1 MDGQVDEQPNCKPEA
16 VMLTIQLDSGIK
28 DCLYINSDD
37 DPKTLAS
44 LFSQKHNLDPA
55 LSQTLQRMIQDEM
68 VVFKSTSIK
77 SKKPDLKNIH
87 DRLYMDSKFA
97 RRSNKKLDLSPQVY
111 SGTEFSTIN
120 YGQVMYD
127 QSKGI
132 CKDKWREKVNIKNQI
147 KSKEEKELTFHPS
160 IPGNMTN
167 STANS
172 EFFVKNKGITRN
184 QFVPH
189 KVKEL
194 QECSFRPKVLTNGQ
208 SCGNIHERLYRQA
221 GIQKKI
227 ERPLIEKK
235 RSLNSYE
242 ERAEC
247 VNRLLYSHLK
257 TQANIK
263 RAKIKNG
270 LLEPESLKDLDS
282 RQNVKA
288 LLDENKKS
296 GSENR
301 DDIFHVYRIDCYK
314 KIFELLDSDCDGFV
328 SLDSMEIGN
337 FEDEFCEIFLKH
349 FSKDLIHQTN
359 LNQFSELM
367 ESGVSFLN
375 IRDRVTILRRR

>member
-1 MDGQVDEQPNCKPEA
+1 MDGPVDEQANCKPEA
-16 VMLTIQLDSGIK
+16 VALTIQLDSGIK

-44 LFSQKHNLDPA
+44 LFSQKHNLTQA

-68 VVFKSTSIK
+68 AVFKSTSVK
-77 SKKPDLKNIH
+77 SKKPEFKNIH

-97 RRSNKKLDLSPQVY
+97 RRSNKKLDLSPQVHP
-111 SGTEFSTIN
+111 GAEFSTVN

-184 QFVPH
+184 PFVPY

-194 QECSFRPKVLTNGQ
+194 QECSFRPKVLTTGQ

-227 ERPLIEKK
+227 EKPMIEKK
-235 RSLNSYE
+235 KSLNSYE

-270 LLEPESLKDLDS
+270 LLEPESLKNADLKHTAKCS
-282 RQNVKA
+282 V
-288 LLDENKKS
+288 DENKKIN
-296 GSENR
+296 GDHQ

-314 KIFELLDSDCDGFV
+314 KIFELLDSDSDGFV
-328 SLDSMEIGN
+328 SVDSMEIGN
-337 FEDEFCEIFLKH
+337 FEDEFVDIFLKY
-349 FSKDLIHQTN
+349 FSRDLGQDVN
-359 LNQFSELM
+359 LGQFIEIM
-367 ESGVSFLN
+367 EAGVSFLN
-375 IRDRVTILRRR
+375 IRDRVAILRRR